1 VIKQGMRKM
10 GPAMALKE
18 RVSNFLLIYRSTT
31 HATMGMRSDELFLWR
46 RV

>member
-1 VIKQGMRKM
+1 MKKM

-18 RVSNFLLIYRSTT
+18 RLANFLLIYRSIM
-31 HATMGMRSDELFLWR
+31 HATMGMRPDELFLQR